1 MRWLLPCRPTRH
13 GKTRLK
19 AESFLTLTARS
30 MRLHVLTPATLA
42 FAALAACAPAV
53 STTPAPLPV
62 PSADTVR
69 GAPTPPAAPVEHP
82 ARNWQLLDP
91 STDGVLGTST
101 ERAYRELLAGKA
113 PKRTVVVAVIDGGVD
128 TAHADLRAVLW
139 SNPKEV
145 AGNRADD
152 DGNGYADDVRG
163 WDFIGGPGGDVH
175 QDTYELTR
183 LVARCAKRPA
193 ARGDTV
199 LTAAERAQ
207 CPTLSAELER
217 KRAEADQQLQQ
228 VRYISASLT
237 QVMPVLRATLGDSV
251 TTERVRAMQPRN
263 AQEQSA
269 RAFYL
274 QLADHG
280 ITPKDIDEGLE
291 QLETQVKYGY
301 NLDFDPRG
309 VVGDDYRNVAERR
322 YGNTDVTGPDADH
335 GTHVAGIIAAARGN
349 GSGIDGV
356 APTTAVRIMA
366 VRTVPDGDERD
377 KDVANAIRY
386 AVDNGAQVINMSFGK
401 AYSPQKSAV
410 DAAVKYADSKGVL
423 MVHAAGNEGE
433 NTAEHPSFPTPVYL
447 DGGRAQ
453 NWIEVG
459 ASSWKTADSL
469 AADFSNWGPQVD
481 LFAPGVD
488 ILSTVQGGGYQR
500 LGGTSMASPVV
511 AGVAALLMA
520 YYPELTASDVKRILL
535 ASATKRGQLSVLQPG
550 GGERHVPFS
559 ALSSTGGVVNTYE
572 AVRMAED
579 LARSRR

>member
-1 MRWLLPCRPTRH
+1 
-13 GKTRLK
+13 
-19 AESFLTLTARS
+19 
-30 MRLHVLTPATLA
+30 MRLHVLNPATLA
-42 FAALAACAPAV
+42 FAALAACAPAA
-53 STTPAPLPV
+53 TTSVPAPTPV
-62 PSADTVR
+62 PAADTVR
-69 GAPTPPAAPVEHP
+69 GVPTTPTAPTERP
-82 ARNWQLLDP
+82 ARNWQLLDLA
-91 STDGVLGTST
+91 TDGVLGTSV
-101 ERAYRELLAGKA
+101 ERAYRELLAGKT
-113 PKRTVVVAVIDGGVD
+113 PRRTVVVAVIDGGVD
-128 TAHADLRAVLW
+128 TAHADLHPVLW

-152 DGNGYADDVRG
+152 DGNGYPDDMRG

-183 LVARCAKRPA
+183 LVARCTKRPA
-193 ARGDTV
+193 ARGDTL

-207 CPTLSAELER
+207 CPTLAAELEQ
-217 KRAEADQQLQQ
+217 KRREAEQQLPQ
-228 VRYISASLT
+228 VRFIAASLA
-237 QVMPVLRATLGDSV
+237 QVMPVLRSALGDSV
-251 TTERVRAMQPRN
+251 TPERVRAFQPRS

-269 RAFYL
+269 KAFYL
-274 QLADHG
+274 QLANNG
-280 ITPKDIDEGLE
+280 ITPKDIEEGLE
-291 QLETQVKYGY
+291 QLETQLEYGY

-309 VVGDDYRNVAERR
+309 IVGDDYRNTAERR
-322 YGNTDVTGPDADH
+322 YGNADVTGPDADH

-349 GSGIDGV
+349 GTGIDGI
-356 APTTAVRIMA
+356 APTPAVRIMA

-401 AYSPQKSAV
+401 AYSPQKGAV
-410 DAAVKYADSKGVL
+410 DAAVKYADGKGVL

-433 NTAEHPSFPTPVYL
+433 NTADHPSFPTPVYL

-453 NWIEVG
+453 HWIEVG
-459 ASSWKTADSL
+459 ASSWKSADSL

-488 ILSTVQGGGYQR
+488 ILSSVQGGGYQR

-520 YYPELTASDVKRILL
+520 YYPELTAADVKRILL
-535 ASATKRGQLSVLQPG
+535 ASSTKRGDLSVLRPG
-550 GGERHVPFS
+550 GGEAHVPFS
-559 ALSSTGGVVNTYE
+559 ALSSTGGVVNAFE

-579 LARSRR
+579 LVRSRR

>member
-1 MRWLLPCRPTRH
+1 
-13 GKTRLK
+13 
-19 AESFLTLTARS
+19 
-30 MRLHVLTPATLA
+30 MRLHVLIPATLA
-42 FAALAACAPAV
+42 FATLAACAPAV
-53 STTPAPLPV
+53 TTSTPTPV
-62 PSADTVR
+62 PTADTVR
-69 GAPTPPAAPVEHP
+69 TAPTPVAPAEHP

-91 STDGVLGTST
+91 ATDGILGTSV
-101 ERAYRELLAGKA
+101 ERAYRELLAGKT
-113 PKRTVVVAVIDGGVD
+113 PRRTVVVAVIDGGVD
-128 TAHADLRAVLW
+128 TAHADLRPVLW

-199 LTAAERAQ
+199 LTAAERAE
-207 CPTLSAELER
+207 CPTLTAELER
-217 KRAEADQQLQQ
+217 KRSEAEQQLPQ
-228 VRYISASLT
+228 VRFISASLA
-237 QVMPVLRATLGDSV
+237 QVMPVLRTALGDSV
-251 TTERVRAMQPRN
+251 TPARVRAMQPRN

-274 QLADHG
+274 QLANNG
-280 ITPKDIDEGLE
+280 ITPKDVEDGLKQLDT
-291 QLETQVKYGY
+291 QLEYGY

-309 VVGDDYRNVAERR
+309 IVGDDYRNTAERR

-349 GSGIDGV
+349 GTGIDGI
-356 APTTAVRIMA
+356 APTAAVHIMA

-386 AVDNGAQVINMSFGK
+386 AADNGAQVINMSFGK
-401 AYSPQKSAV
+401 SYSPQKAAV
-410 DAAVKYADSKGVL
+410 DAAVKYADAKGVL

-433 NTAEHPSFPTPVYL
+433 NTAEHPSFPTPAYL

-459 ASSWKTADSL
+459 ASSWKGADSL

-488 ILSTVQGGGYQR
+488 ILSSVQGGGYER

-520 YYPELTASDVKRILL
+520 YYPELTAADVKRILL
-535 ASATKRGQLSVLQPG
+535 ASSTKRGDLSVLRPG
-550 GGERHVPFS
+550 GGESHVPFS
-559 ALSSTGGVVNTYE
+559 ALSSTGGVVNAFA
-572 AVRMAED
+572 AVRMAEEFV
-579 LARSRR
+579 RSRR